1 MVRNVLISI
10 SIVFV
15 ITFSLLIISEGVIGD
30 NIVREFDK
38 QKIAEE
44 NFFKNK
50 NFKENTVFLVGSSH
64 VGRINATVVNQH
76 VQEKTN
82 EIDGTIIVYNL
93 AKSGNNPARELQ
105 SVDLV
110 ISANP
115 KIVIYGISYR
125 DFLFPY
131 DDKIIK
137 DSILPDPELFVNY
150 IKSSI
155 PIGWIPTNPQLLTRN
170 VLNDFFNITSELEQN
185 NSKKTKT
192 IAHTPFYKYSQISH
206 IMTNEELKKE
216 VFDPSNWKDSS
227 REHTNYNALQ
237 KYIQKLQKNNIE
249 IIIFTT
255 PLQKYY
261 LNNLSES
268 QKNNFS
274 TLLEKLSNNGI
285 KIYELEEKYK
295 NLNIWDNPTHV
306 SLHSNATIFSTEI
319 AEIIVQEI
327 NK

>member
-1 MVRNVLISI
+1 MIRNVLISI
-10 SIVFV
+10 SIVLI
-15 ITFSLLIISEGVIGD
+15 ITFSLVVISEKIIGD

-38 QKIAEE
+38 QKNAQQ
-44 NFFKNK
+44 NFFKDNIFKK
-50 NFKENTVFLVGSSH
+50 NTIFLVGSSH
-64 VGRINATVVNQH
+64 VGRINATIVNQL
-76 VQEKTN
+76 VSEKTD
-82 EIDGTIIVYNL
+82 ELDETIIVYNL
-93 AKSGNNPARELQ
+93 AKSGNNPSKELQ
-105 SVDLV
+105 SVDLI

-125 DFLFPY
+125 DFLFPH
-131 DDKIIK
+131 DKTIK
-137 DSILPDPELFVNY
+137 DSILPDPEVFVNH

-155 PIGWIPTNPQLLTRN
+155 PVGWIPTNPQLLTRN

-185 NSKKTKT
+185 NSKKTKM
-192 IAHTPFYKYSQISH
+192 IPNTPFYNYSQISY

-216 VFDPSNWKDSS
+216 VFDPYNWRDSS
-227 REHTNYNALQ
+227 REYTNYNSLQ
-237 KYIQKLQKNNIE
+237 KYIQKLQKNDIE

-268 QKNNFS
+268 QKNSFS
-274 TLLEKLSNNGI
+274 ILLEKLSNNGI
-285 KIYELEEKYK
+285 KIYEFEEKYK
-295 NLNIWDNPTHV
+295 DLNIWYNPTHV
-306 SLHSNATIFSTEI
+306 SLHSNSTIFSTEI